1 MAIEVVHYN
10 GQYVKIIMKT
20 LREKVKDMKPSI
32 YITRKLPDV
41 CIADLKEK
49 FNVKMWESEEVAVP
63 KDVLL
68 TEAESADALLTVVS
82 DPVTDEILSVGKQ
95 LKVVANMAVGYDNI
109 DVEAATR
116 RGIYVCNTPDVL
128 TETTA
133 DLTFALLLATARRV
147 VEAAEFTKAGKWQS
161 WSPFLLAGH
170 DVHHKTIGICGM
182 GKIGEAV
189 ARRAKGFG
197 MEILYHNRSK
207 KPEAEQK
214 IGAKYAAFD
223 DLIKQSDFVVAM
235 APLTTE
241 TRHMF
246 NAEVFQKMKRSAIF
260 INTSRGAVA
269 DEAALYQ
276 ALSNNEIAGAGL
288 DVFDSEPIS
297 EDHPLLK
304 LSNVTALPHIGSSSI
319 ETRMAMIHICV
330 DNINRILTGE
340 NPRTLVNK
348 TLLEMKK

>member
-1 MAIEVVHYN
+1 
-10 GQYVKIIMKT
+10 
-20 LREKVKDMKPSI
+20 MKPSI

-41 CIADLKEK
+41 CIAELKEQ
-49 FNVKMWESEEVAVP
+49 FDVKMWESEEIAVP
-63 KDVLL
+63 QDILFSEVEK
-68 TEAESADALLTVVS
+68 ADALLTVVS
-82 DPVTDEILSVGKQ
+82 DPVTAELLAVGKN

-147 VEAAEFTKAGKWQS
+147 VEAAEFTKEGKWQS

-197 MEILYHNRSK
+197 MEILYHNRTR
-207 KPEAEQK
+207 KPEAEQE
-214 IGAKYAAFD
+214 IGAKYCSFD
-223 DLIKQSDFVVAM
+223 DLVRHSDYVVAM
-235 APLTTE
+235 APLTNE

-246 NAEVFQKMKRSAIF
+246 NAEVFQKMKSSAIF
-260 INTSRGAVA
+260 INTARGAVA
-269 DEAALYQ
+269 DEVALYE
-276 ALSNNEIAGAGL
+276 ALEQKEIAGAGL
-288 DVFDSEPIS
+288 DVFEAEPIS
-297 EDHPLLK
+297 ADHPLLK
-304 LSNVTALPHIGSSSI
+304 LTNVTALPHIGSASI
-319 ETRMAMIHICV
+319 DTRMAMIHICV
-330 DNINRILTGE
+330 ENIQRILTGAE
-340 NPRTLVNK
+340 PKTLVNPS
-348 TLLEMKK
+348 LLETK